1 MMRNL
6 LLLIL
11 LSGCAGPNV
20 SSTGAVWTD
29 YLPSFFMLAG
39 AAILV
44 YAGVTYYKGTLTA
57 RSDAGKSKK
66 STGIILAVAG
76 GAVFIF
82 GLATYFW

>member
-1 MMRNL
+1 MRNL

-11 LSGCAGPNV
+11 LAGCAGPNV

-29 YLPSFFMLAG
+29 YFPSVFMIIG
-39 AAILV
+39 AAILI

-66 STGIILAVAG
+66 ASGLILAVAG

-82 GLATYFW
+82 GLATYLW